1 MQYPADESIVSVC
14 LVPNSSRQQ
23 HSVDPVSP
31 RSATI
36 LYQTS
41 YVGERGVRN
50 KALLLHLYRQ
60 YKYHNAPIQTLNC
73 PLEIGPT
80 GGTRIPQTIT

>member
-1 MQYPADESIVSVC
+1 MDRDSNTPYICTLYIAEMEYPADESIVSVC

-50 KALLLHLYRQ
+50 KALLLHLIS
-60 YKYHNAPIQTLNC
+60 PIQV
-73 PLEIGPT
+73 P
-80 GGTRIPQTIT
+80 